1 MNTKNFT
8 GKTILVSLV
17 FIISLIST
25 NIIRANTSDEQK
37 KIIGVWQLKPTAPNK
52 NSDQTKPDFFVL
64 PVSIAPESLILA
76 MDENVSE
83 ITINECFKTF
93 ITTQT
98 LPTDGT
104 MVTKNVGV
112 NGRIWSKAF
121 WLNNKLMVKI
131 STDQGDQITESF
143 EISPNQKQLIV
154 TVQTKSG
161 KQNAK
166 ITKSRRTYSRVA
178 ENLEN
183 ESVQVGIT
191 DYPF

>member
-25 NIIRANTSDEQK
+25 NIIRANTTDEQK

-166 ITKSRRTYSRVA
+166 ITKSRRTYSRIA

-183 ESVQVGIT
+183 EAVQVGIT